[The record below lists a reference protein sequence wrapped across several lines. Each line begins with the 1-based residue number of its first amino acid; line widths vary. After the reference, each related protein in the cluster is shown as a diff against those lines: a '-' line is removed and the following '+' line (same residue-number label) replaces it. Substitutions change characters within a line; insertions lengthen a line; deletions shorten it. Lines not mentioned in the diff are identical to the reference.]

1 MMLVRALFASG
12 SRLTQSVHVAG
23 VERRLLCVIGM
34 TVQVLGR
41 VVAECGGS
49 SEPAEGVREVV
60 GSVMATPDVRLIGR
74 ALLDATRVSCRATNA
89 VGSAGQCTAC
99 ERFVNYRPSA
109 DRKHVTVRCSWTG
122 RDQVRSLMRPVDSV
136 LVVPRDS
143 TLGQALRLAN
153 EYEQRYVMVVDDGIL
168 VGLLDT
174 ASVDTRR
181 RLDDVRAHM
190 SRQLWV
196 TFPDATLADA
206 RRIMLDNGVDVL
218 PVIDGTRLRG
228 TLLREDLVEVG
239 LL

>member
-1 MMLVRALFASG
+1 
-12 SRLTQSVHVAG
+12 
-23 VERRLLCVIGM
+23 
-34 TVQVLGR
+34 
-41 VVAECGGS
+41 
-49 SEPAEGVREVV
+49 
-60 GSVMATPDVRLIGR
+60 
-74 ALLDATRVSCRATNA
+74 
-89 VGSAGQCTAC
+89 
-99 ERFVNYRPSA
+99 
-109 DRKHVTVRCSWTG
+109 
-122 RDQVRSLMRPVDSV
+122 MRPVDSV